1 MIQFRCIRFQR
12 NNQGEIYLS
21 IEFRLDDIM
30 TIMNTKKKV
39 SNTELCDTLH
49 CSLSTLR
56 RDLIQL
62 EKLELIKRIHG
73 GVILNVT
80 TNTEFP
86 NLYREE
92 SNLAEKKMVAEIAQD
107 FIGRNMC
114 IFLDSSSTVQQLCP
128 FIKHT
133 SNLVVITNG
142 LKTALE
148 LSEGENNFI
157 NVFIIGGEI
166 KPNSS
171 SVIND
176 TYETMLNL
184 FKFDL
189 AIFSCRG
196 IDRTG
201 VYEASYSQAKV
212 KKEMMERAKKSILL
226 VDDSKFDSTHF
237 FQIGSFKDYDAI
249 ITSKEPDDS
258 YKKIF
263 KENDVE
269 LLW

>member
-1 MIQFRCIRFQR
+1 M
-12 NNQGEIYLS
+12 S
-21 IEFRLDDIM
+21 TEFRLDDIM
-30 TIMNTKKKV
+30 AIVNTKKKI
-39 SNTELCDTLH
+39 SNTELCLTLH

-62 EKLELIKRIHG
+62 EKLEQIKRIHG
-73 GVILNVT
+73 GVMINASN
-80 TNTEFP
+80 NTEFP
-86 NLYREE
+86 NIFREE
-92 SNLAEKKMVAEIAQD
+92 SNLSEKKAVAEIAQD
-107 FIGRNMC
+107 FIGPNMC

-128 FIKHT
+128 YLRDV

-148 LSEGENNFI
+148 LSEGTNNL
-157 NVFIIGGEI
+157 NSVFIIGGEI

-189 AIFSCRG
+189 AIFSCWG
-196 IDRTG
+196 IDRAG
-201 VYEASYSQAKV
+201 VYEANYSQAKV
-212 KKEMMERAKKSILL
+212 KKEMMNRAKKSILL

-237 FQIGSFKDYDAI
+237 FQISSFKVSA
-249 ITSKEPDDS
+249 E
-258 YKKIF
+258 
-263 KENDVE
+263 
-269 LLW
+269 